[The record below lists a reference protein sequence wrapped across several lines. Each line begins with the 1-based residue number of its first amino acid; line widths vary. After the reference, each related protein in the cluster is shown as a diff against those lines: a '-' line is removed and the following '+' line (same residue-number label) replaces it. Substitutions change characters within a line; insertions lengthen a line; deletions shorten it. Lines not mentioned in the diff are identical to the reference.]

1 MVSLTNQPLTA
12 REALLWAARQLQQHG
27 IESARWEAELITA
40 HLLSVARDEL
50 YLYPH
55 RALTSPES
63 SELQSLIARRCCG
76 EPLQYLLGYT
86 EFFGCRLR
94 LTPAVLIPRP
104 ETEELVELLVRSYKV
119 EADLTPWPPS
129 LKGKGGFPSSRR
141 GGGRG
146 EVRKRVLDLGTGSG
160 AIAIALARAWPKSS
174 FVAVDISAEALALA
188 RENALQNRV
197 DERICFLQSDWFSQV
212 TGEFDLIV
220 SNPPYVRTEYLQRA
234 PRELHY
240 EPRVALDGGA
250 DGLAAIR
257 RIIRESPRY
266 LRPHGALYLEFAAD
280 QGEHVRELLM
290 QSKSFEEIEIMR
302 DLANKE
308 RFARAVRSSK
318 LCLS

>member
-1 MVSLTNQPLTA
+1 MVSRTDQPLTA
-12 REALLWAARQLQQHG
+12 RGALLWAARQLQQHG

-40 HLLSVARDEL
+40 HLLRVARDEL
-50 YLYPH
+50 YLHPH
-55 RALTSPES
+55 RVLTPLES
-63 SELQSLIARRCCG
+63 SQLQSLMARRCRG

-94 LTPAVLIPRP
+94 VTPAVLIPRP
-104 ETEELVELLVRSYKV
+104 ETEELVELLVRSYSH
-119 EADLTPWPPS
+119 APQ
-129 LKGKGGFPSSRR
+129 
-141 GGGRG
+141 
-146 EVRKRVLDLGTGSG
+146 RVLDLGTGSG
-160 AIAIALARAWPKSS
+160 AIAIALARAWPTSS
-174 FVAVDISAEALALA
+174 CVAVDISAEALALA
-188 RENALQNRV
+188 RENALQNSV
-197 DERICFLQSDWFSQV
+197 DERICFLQSDWFSHV
-212 TGEFDLIV
+212 SGEFDLIV
-220 SNPPYVRTEYLQRA
+220 SNPPYVRTGYLQRA

-250 DGLAAIR
+250 DGLTAIS

-290 QSKSFEEIEIMR
+290 HSKSFEEIEIMR

-308 RFARAVRSSK
+308 RFARAVRSSE